1 MAASKSK
8 ERKAKDKNRGNKGSC
23 LGPLHIS
30 DRFLVRNCTER
41 GDTGTSRSYWEND
54 I

>member
-30 DRFLVRNCTER
+30 DSFSEKLYGAWGHRDVEVIL
-41 GDTGTSRSYWEND
+41 GK
-54 I
+54 